1 MNQPIHILNQMG
13 IITSFSVAKK
23 ITEDEIHKF
32 FNRGKRSG
40 KTDAE
45 IEKMLKEKVLNE
57 IHEAIIQQ
65 KIPGLLTSQDVARAA
80 GLNKNIV
87 DNVPELNRL
96 IMVIAHKLSE
106 KKYDKMSLCYFINS
120 MVNILG
126 LQETD
131 FEKFH
136 RQNNNDDDDD
146 DDNEPKN
153 A

>member
-1 MNQPIHILNQMG
+1 
-13 IITSFSVAKK
+13 
-23 ITEDEIHKF
+23 
-32 FNRGKRSG
+32 
-40 KTDAE
+40 
-45 IEKMLKEKVLNE
+45 
-57 IHEAIIQQ
+57 
-65 KIPGLLTSQDVARAA
+65 
-80 GLNKNIV
+80 
-87 DNVPELNRL
+87 
-96 IMVIAHKLSE
+96 
-106 KKYDKMSLCYFINS
+106 MSLCYFINS